1 MLTSEPTPDM
11 INNWKKIYEDN
22 KERLKPNR
30 KSGSEVDSYFR
41 NKYKPDSFDSE
52 ELREI
57 VRENILQNQFNKDKL
72 PQGKLPDI
80 ACYKVAD
87 GKVLVGIDLVTGFI
101 QVESEDIS
109 EMEKIYD
116 DLFVFRGLDEQD
128 LTNYFLAAQ
137 YVECLKR

>member
-11 INNWKKIYEDN
+11 INNWKRVYEDN
-22 KERLKPNR
+22 REQLKPNR

-41 NKYKPDSFDSE
+41 NKYKPDCFDSE

-57 VRENILQNQFNKDKL
+57 VRENILQNQYNKDKL

-80 ACYKVAD
+80 ACYKAID
-87 GKVLVGIDLVTGFI
+87 GKVIVGIDLITGFI
-101 QVESEDIS
+101 YVESEDIS

-116 DLFVFRGLDEQD
+116 DLFTFRGLDEQD
-128 LTNYFLAAQ
+128 LKNYFLVAQ
-137 YVECLKR
+137 YVECLKK

>member
-41 NKYKPDSFDSE
+41 NKYKPDCFDSE
-52 ELREI
+52 EFREI
-57 VRENILQNQFNKDKL
+57 IRGNILQNQFNKDKL

-87 GKVLVGIDLVTGFI
+87 GKVVVGIDLVTGFI

-116 DLFVFRGLDEQD
+116 DLFAFRGLDEQD

-137 YVECLKR
+137 YVEHLMK